1 MPSTV
6 VPWRPSPASGPAS
19 GAGEPS
25 FRLEKGHAN
34 EPALCW
40 NRRQARRP
48 FCAVVHIQDSARRWQ
63 VSPRR
68 PSAAFAAVLPQG
80 APASGRGGSGHV
92 PVPWLSAQHRPTL
105 PTSPPGRGSGDRTR
119 LFFIAATS
127 TDLRERPASGDA
139 RVQVLHSEAGPG
151 AFPAHATRRAPSFSP
166 DSPRRLARGAQKPLR
181 SRPPLHPPTPR
192 GSRPPA
198 LRPPSLLGGG
208 GLSLGRSNGSRG
220 RLSLSWA
227 VGPSLL
233 LVASSVGH
241 VVSTDSSSSEV
252 TPGS

>member
-1 MPSTV
+1 MRTNRHSVLEPSAGPAPLLCRRPHPGQRAKVASEPQAPLGGLRRGPPTGRAGEW
-6 VPWRPSPASGPAS
+6 PWRF
-19 GAGEPS
+19 GA
-25 FRLEKGHAN
+25 
-34 EPALCW
+34 
-40 NRRQARRP
+40 RP
-48 FCAVVHIQDSARRWQ
+48 CPLAFCA
-63 VSPRR
+63 
-68 PSAAFAAVLPQG
+68 
-80 APASGRGGSGHV
+80 APTDVAHV
-92 PVPWLSAQHRPTL
+92 PARPRVRGPGL
-105 PTSPPGRGSGDRTR
+105 PVCAR
-119 LFFIAATS
+119 LFFIAVTS
-127 TDLRERPASGDA
+127 TDLREHPASGDA

-151 AFPAHATRRAPSFSP
+151 AFPAHATCGAPSFSP

-192 GSRPPA
+192 GSGPPA
-198 LRPPSLLGGG
+198 LRPPSLLTGG

-227 VGPSLL
+227 VGPFLL